1 MIYQLSGLT
10 LATII
15 TLFACTSNGQ
25 NEMSKDDTATTTTE
39 QTTAHPAAPIV
50 TSNGQLPSLQMKTVN
65 GETISLEQFKGK
77 KVFVNLWASWC
88 PPCKKEMPS
97 IQKLYQST
105 DTSKVAFVLLSLD
118 DQFEKATNYAASQ
131 KLKLPL
137 YYPTQQLPA
146 LFNVEGI
153 PATFIF
159 SESGELMKRI
169 DGMENYDTKAFRDLL
184 K

>member
-1 MIYQLSGLT
+1 
-10 LATII
+10 
-15 TLFACTSNGQ
+15 
-25 NEMSKDDTATTTTE
+25 
-39 QTTAHPAAPIV
+39 
-50 TSNGQLPSLQMKTVN
+50 
-65 GETISLEQFKGK
+65 
-77 KVFVNLWASWC
+77 
-88 PPCKKEMPS
+88 MPS